1 LGAEERLS
9 RLDGKLTAAGSVPL
23 ELAEL
28 LAALGP
34 QPEASLRDW
43 REAIAC
49 YLSASDGWRDASQA
63 LGGAFASESA
73 DPQGPPDEEP

>member
-1 LGAEERLS
+1 MS
-9 RLDGKLTAAGSVPL
+9 RLDGKLTASGEVPL

-28 LAALGP
+28 LSALGSHS
-34 QPEASLRDW
+34 EASLRDW

-63 LGGAFASESA
+63 LGGAFAIEA
-73 DPQGPPDEEP
+73 AEPPPGRDTKL